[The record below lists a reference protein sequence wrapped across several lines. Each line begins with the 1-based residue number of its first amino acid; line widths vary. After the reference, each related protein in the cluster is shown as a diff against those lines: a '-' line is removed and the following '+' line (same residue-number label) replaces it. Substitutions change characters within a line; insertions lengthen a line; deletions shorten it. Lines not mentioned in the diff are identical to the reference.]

1 MDFLPFSAH
10 TLEIEGSSIHS
21 ALVCLHESVP
31 AGARCVTVHV
41 RGFLILM
48 QGEKP
53 GERPSDWVSGD
64 GIRLPKNFPGVKKA
78 KKEK

>member
-1 MDFLPFSAH
+1 
-10 TLEIEGSSIHS
+10 
-21 ALVCLHESVP
+21 
-31 AGARCVTVHV
+31 VHV
-41 RGFLILM
+41 VFSILM

>member
-10 TLEIEGSSIHS
+10 SLEIEGSIHG

-31 AGARCVTVHV
+31 AGSHCVTVHV
-41 RGFLILM
+41 VFSILM